1 MVKNIYKF
9 PIFSA
14 GKPTYG
20 VRYLLN
26 DFEHALYLDLHRF
39 TKNTT
44 PHCTHIKILAYVKF
58 PWVINRLYLS
68 LMPVIE
74 K

>member
-1 MVKNIYKF
+1 MPYPK
-9 PIFSA
+9 
-14 GKPTYG
+14 YG
-20 VRYLLN
+20 VRYLLK